1 MDAPKDSFF
10 KEEVCKFG
18 QGYELEL
25 NVSGA
30 CDKLMQNI
38 SKSQVTKPPAYHI
51 LSQ

>member
-10 KEEVCKFG
+10 KDEVCKFG
-18 QGYELEL
+18 HDYKLEL

-38 SKSQVTKPPAYHI
+38 SKSQVTSSK
-51 LSQ
+51 